1 MHRQFFYFGAVFFGA
16 GGQFLANYF
25 MSQNLDLQTFGFF
38 SLVLSIVGA
47 ASSLV
52 LFGQA
57 TAMSVVIFSDEK
69 SGNRYFSREIRTSLG
84 LIAVLF
90 CACSIIAA
98 ILWFYFYK
106 NDFDLSFVTLLIAGS
121 LAMALQLF
129 FMSLIQC
136 LDHYKGYFTVSVL
149 GATILISFAWF
160 ASTPNDYIF
169 GIIVS
174 AASVGVLVVS
184 FLAKEFFND
193 NKNDYGKE
201 FGGKELVVLGC
212 VAVPGMLITYATAFA
227 DKYLLNKFLSL
238 EAVGL
243 YSLGFLISVGVG
255 RVLVSGILRA
265 NSVYF
270 MQNLQRS
277 EFKQAAILLQRSE
290 ALLCLFCILALVGY
304 YTVGLPLIT
313 FIVGERYV
321 PAYPIMLGLFIAV
334 MVEGM
339 VFFFGQVIIQKK
351 KLYLLVVNNSILLV
365 ISVGFNYALIPIFNL
380 NGPVLVIFGTQLI
393 LLLIVFYQVK
403 KIASWISFPW
413 YLVSTATCIFTLNQL
428 I

>member
-1 MHRQFFYFGAVFFGA
+1 
-16 GGQFLANYF
+16 
-25 MSQNLDLQTFGFF
+25 
-38 SLVLSIVGA
+38 
-47 ASSLV
+47 
-52 LFGQA
+52 
-57 TAMSVVIFSDEK
+57 
-69 SGNRYFSREIRTSLG
+69 
-84 LIAVLF
+84 
-90 CACSIIAA
+90 
-98 ILWFYFYK
+98 
-106 NDFDLSFVTLLIAGS
+106 
-121 LAMALQLF
+121 
-129 FMSLIQC
+129 
-136 LDHYKGYFTVSVL
+136 
-149 GATILISFAWF
+149 
-160 ASTPNDYIF
+160 
-169 GIIVS
+169 
-174 AASVGVLVVS
+174 LVVS

-243 YSLGFLISVGVG
+243 SSLGFLISVGVG